1 MNKVTII
8 AANGKT
14 KAYKTK
20 GNFDVRFNVLA
31 PSIRSSYFFKQTDLD
46 FINNELVPL
55 GISAYE
61 ARIFVIG
68 GKNSTFGVEEIDGR
82 NKSLRTL
89 PYLHWDDAYQFIMD
103 NSTQGDVNQWLR

>member
-1 MNKVTII
+1 MNKVTIF

-20 GNFDVRFNVLA
+20 GNFDVRFIALE
-31 PSIRSSYFFKQTDLD
+31 PSIRSSYFFKQNDLD

-61 ARIFVIG
+61 ARTFVIG
-68 GKNSTFGVEEIDGR
+68 GKNSSFGVEKIDGR
-82 NKSLRTL
+82 NKSVRTL
-89 PYLHWDDAYQFIMD
+89 PYFHWDDAYQFIMD
-103 NSTQGDVNQWLR
+103 NATQNDVNQWLR